1 MHLINYTLESIKH
14 MWLVVSILDGA
25 DKGHFHHC
33 RKFYEKALSRDWA
46 SCKLIGICKYS
57 NIWKK
62 IIQT

>member
-1 MHLINYTLESIKH
+1 
-14 MWLVVSILDGA
+14 MWLVASILDGA